1 MSGAALVRV
10 AATLRNQR
18 ELPTWK
24 LLMADRAPLIAALL
38 NNLLLGADK
47 ALTASVMEERLTRD
61 LQVLRAAGNDLPYEA
76 TGYLNEWLNSG
87 WLSRRLPT
95 GASEE
100 EYTLTSDA
108 ASAVRFLMSSSQPRR
123 SATESHLAIVISQLR
138 SLADE
143 TDGDRQSRLASLLEQ
158 RARLDEEIARV
169 NSGDVQV
176 LPEDR
181 ALERAREILHLAEE
195 LVSDF
200 RVVREEFYDLNRG
213 LREQLMDFEG
223 SRGALLEKVFAGVD
237 LIGDSEAGKTFNAFW
252 RLLNDP
258 EQSAVLHEA
267 IDAVSSRA
275 FSRSLNTTERRQ
287 LRNLTSSLLDEGSEV
302 HETQQTFARSLKSF
316 VKSREFRENRRLH
329 GLIRNGMK
337 GALESKEKL
346 RANAGIGYMLTRQ
359 DKEADERR
367 IRDSRED
374 MRAKLANLRVPKP
387 CTQEIRDSLGQRVAK
402 LDKAVSLESLS
413 SIQLRLT
420 QQFSN
425 DRSRLQSESAELKA
439 DIEKMF
445 AEYVRHW
452 PAQAGGLDAK
462 LDSAMDFFAKLES
475 LETDDLPRVEEN
487 FFKLLQKQSTENLVA
502 LQHRLSDE
510 RKRIYDRLDQVN
522 GTLRTAA
529 YNPGTY
535 LFIDPYDRIGEEV
548 RAFREQL
555 KEALSQAFSPD
566 KELAERRFAV
576 LSALVKRF
584 SSQETA
590 DRNWKSLVL
599 DVRLQVEFLVREFD
613 SEGVEREVY
622 NSGAGKSGGQRQKL
636 AAACLAAALRYQLGG
651 QDKSVPS
658 YSTVVL
664 DEAFDKADPQFTAA
678 AMTIFNNFGFQ
689 TIIATPMRS
698 VMTLEPFVGGAAVV
712 HIADLKYSRFSLVQ
726 YDSERQGLA
735 FSDRERALAQRGA

>member
-346 RANAGIGYMLTRQ
+346 RANAGIGYMLTFTGAKVSSIAQWGALDPASRIASTDMSLIPESELSLDDFASMVRQ
-359 DKEADERR
+359 SEIDIRSLKQNIVSLLGERDVVSLNDLLERYDAEQGLGSVVGYISLAQQHGQVVDETPCQVEWTGGDGERR
-367 IRDSRED
+367 R
-374 MRAKLANLRVPKP
+374 
-387 CTQEIRDSLGQRVAK
+387 
-402 LDKAVSLESLS
+402 
-413 SIQLRLT
+413 
-420 QQFSN
+420 
-425 DRSRLQSESAELKA
+425 
-439 DIEKMF
+439 
-445 AEYVRHW
+445 
-452 PAQAGGLDAK
+452 AQAP
-462 LDSAMDFFAKLES
+462 SIFFLRKDVHELE
-475 LETDDLPRVEEN
+475 L
-487 FFKLLQKQSTENLVA
+487 
-502 LQHRLSDE
+502 
-510 RKRIYDRLDQVN
+510 
-522 GTLRTAA
+522 
-529 YNPGTY
+529 
-535 LFIDPYDRIGEEV
+535 
-548 RAFREQL
+548 
-555 KEALSQAFSPD
+555 
-566 KELAERRFAV
+566 
-576 LSALVKRF
+576 
-584 SSQETA
+584 
-590 DRNWKSLVL
+590 
-599 DVRLQVEFLVREFD
+599 
-613 SEGVEREVY
+613 
-622 NSGAGKSGGQRQKL
+622 
-636 AAACLAAALRYQLGG
+636 
-651 QDKSVPS
+651 
-658 YSTVVL
+658 
-664 DEAFDKADPQFTAA
+664 
-678 AMTIFNNFGFQ
+678 
-689 TIIATPMRS
+689 
-698 VMTLEPFVGGAAVV
+698 
-712 HIADLKYSRFSLVQ
+712 
-726 YDSERQGLA
+726 
-735 FSDRERALAQRGA
+735 

>member
-87 WLSRRLPT
+87 WLSRRLPA

-252 RLLNDP
+252 RLVNDP

-337 GALESKEKL
+337 GALDAKDKL
-346 RANAGIGYMLTRQ
+346 RANAGIGYMLTFTGAKVSSIAQWGALDPASRIASTDMSLIPESELSLDDFASMVRQ
-359 DKEADERR
+359 SEIDIRGLKQNIVSLLGERDVVSLNDLLERYDAEQGLGSVVGYISLAQQHGQVVDETPCQVEWTGGDGERR
-367 IRDSRED
+367 R
-374 MRAKLANLRVPKP
+374 
-387 CTQEIRDSLGQRVAK
+387 
-402 LDKAVSLESLS
+402 
-413 SIQLRLT
+413 
-420 QQFSN
+420 
-425 DRSRLQSESAELKA
+425 
-439 DIEKMF
+439 
-445 AEYVRHW
+445 
-452 PAQAGGLDAK
+452 AQAP
-462 LDSAMDFFAKLES
+462 SIFFLRKDIHELE
-475 LETDDLPRVEEN
+475 L
-487 FFKLLQKQSTENLVA
+487 
-502 LQHRLSDE
+502 
-510 RKRIYDRLDQVN
+510 
-522 GTLRTAA
+522 
-529 YNPGTY
+529 
-535 LFIDPYDRIGEEV
+535 
-548 RAFREQL
+548 
-555 KEALSQAFSPD
+555 
-566 KELAERRFAV
+566 
-576 LSALVKRF
+576 
-584 SSQETA
+584 
-590 DRNWKSLVL
+590 
-599 DVRLQVEFLVREFD
+599 
-613 SEGVEREVY
+613 
-622 NSGAGKSGGQRQKL
+622 
-636 AAACLAAALRYQLGG
+636 
-651 QDKSVPS
+651 
-658 YSTVVL
+658 
-664 DEAFDKADPQFTAA
+664 
-678 AMTIFNNFGFQ
+678 
-689 TIIATPMRS
+689 
-698 VMTLEPFVGGAAVV
+698 
-712 HIADLKYSRFSLVQ
+712 
-726 YDSERQGLA
+726 
-735 FSDRERALAQRGA
+735 